1 MRLCLE
7 SESFKSSK
15 LKAWQGTNVVLST
28 HGAVEGKERDRESCA
43 AEDGL
48 CQEEVQEVP

>member
-1 MRLCLE
+1 MNPLRVQNSRHGKEQML
-7 SESFKSSK
+7 
-15 LKAWQGTNVVLST
+15 VLST
-28 HGAVEGKERDRESCA
+28 HGAVEGKERDREFCA